1 MSKRVLKIAAITAS
15 SLIAVLY
22 ILFLSAPLFLNGV
35 LNSYSADISK
45 MVEEASGFKL
55 KLENLQILTTPKLTA
70 GLKAG
75 HIEVSLSTD
84 EKFLSADNV
93 QGKISLLPLLMR
105 KIEID
110 MAGADNLNVN
120 LKVQKDGKFLIE
132 NYIPQ
137 ADNSNDTQPQNSA
150 AEPLPFGIKLSNH
163 LPDIIL
169 NNYNLSFIDMQTD
182 KSYYFSGNKIKISDF
197 ILNKKVKVLADGKV
211 LLQDRNQFN
220 YDVKIFNKIMPDM
233 DLNELVFSP
242 KTENAPAGQ
251 PISLNVIDIFKAIH
265 NNYVTAD
272 LKADVKTFGTPDN
285 INWSGTVNVSNLGAA
300 VDNKKLPSSNIDIT
314 LKGNKINLYS
324 KLYTA
329 EKELTEVVADIKTGK
344 HPKIDLNCKSDAK
357 FKSIFDMADS
367 IAKSFGYHDLD
378 TLTATGGIDA
388 DFSLKS
394 DMKKVE
400 SSGYLKIPSSSITYK
415 LYNAYIK
422 DIKADIDFSGD
433 TVNIKDAG
441 FKVAEQPLKVNGTIS
456 NDINAHVIA
465 DKLQLKALLVA
476 AGQLGLLKDND
487 IKSGTLS
494 LDASLTGKLDKPV
507 PKVSLNVDNVNIKN
521 IPSNTSVILMSSNA
535 DVNTDGKSFT
545 GGIDI
550 NNLKVLNPV
559 ANISAPKSKIS
570 FGQKDINIDNAYVLL
585 NNSRIDI
592 TGMVSDYTTK
602 DINFDINAKGN
613 ILSSDVKSMIPADL
627 RKEVASAGSLPLSV
641 KITGN
646 DKAQN
651 IAVNLSANTS
661 NYVSILSVDA
671 LKGKNT
677 VIKSDIKIAN
687 DSLKLSDT
695 GVYANGVGV
704 LEVKG
709 SVNNLS
715 KSQTLA
721 LDISTPQQ
729 ISMEIP
735 TLKKSNLKAK
745 GNISVSGAA
754 VNPVLKGNIDIP
766 VITIPDMLLKMENMS
781 VNLNGV
787 IANGKGTLAKFTSG
801 GITAQN
807 LTSDFS
813 FKDNVFY
820 LKNLTGEA
828 FDGKINGNISYNI
841 INGKIGVIFKGSGM
855 NAEKA
860 IAGAA
865 GLKNALSGTLGFD
878 ANVTLHGATDVEM
891 MKNLKGKVSFE
902 ITDGTF
908 GNIGRFENYLFAQN
922 LQSNSIIK
930 AAINSVAALPTVKN
944 TAEFKSV
951 SGNMAFN
958 NGWASLSPIKTSGP
972 SMSSY
977 ITGKYNLL
985 NATANV
991 IVLGRISA
999 EVVSLL
1005 GPLGDLSVSKLTS
1018 YIPKFGTL
1026 TGNLINALTTDPKS
1040 ENVSAIP
1047 LLSSGN
1053 KNYKDF
1059 KVVFN
1064 GGVESRSSVKS
1075 FKWLS
1080 KCDTSEIEQV
1090 TVKEQIENT
1099 KQAIQE
1105 AKQHKVEQLQKS
1117 LEESRAKAQEAKQ
1130 QMQDAKE
1137 GLKNLKNLLK

>member
-1 MSKRVLKIAAITAS
+1 MSKRVLKIAGITAG

-35 LNSYSADISK
+35 LNSYGADISK

-75 HIEVSLSTD
+75 HIEVSLPTD

-507 PKVSLNVDNVNIKN
+507 PKVSLNVNNVNIKN

-592 TGMVSDYTTK
+592 TGRVSDYTTK

-627 RKEVASAGSLPLSV
+627 RKEVAAAGSLPLSV

-651 IAVNLSANTS
+651 IAVNLSANPS

-671 LKGKNT
+671 LKGKNA

-766 VITIPDMLLKMENMS
+766 VITIPDMLLTMENMS

-1105 AKQHKVEQLQKS
+1105 AKQQKVEQLQKS

-1130 QMQDAKE
+1130 QMQEAKE